1 MVKWIKV
8 GGSGWL
14 TDLVGLGALTSLVPR
29 QVLDEAIELHG
40 CREERV
46 RKLPAHVVVYLLM
59 ALCLFADDDYEEVA
73 EKLTGLLAAMP
84 GSQWE
89 PPTRGA
95 VTQARQRLGAEV
107 VREVFERVARLAATR
122 ATAGAWLGRWRL
134 MAIDGFTL
142 DLPDTVANLAEFPND
157 SAGGYETVYPQAR
170 VVAMSE
176 CASHA
181 IVAAE
186 VSGCWDSEQTL
197 AYSLYGRLTPEMLL
211 TADRG
216 FYSFYA
222 WQYASST
229 GAQLLWRVQAGL
241 HPYWLKDLEDGSWL
255 AVITKPTKLRSDQKD
270 RLREN
275 ARLGR
280 DLDPDQAVIV
290 RVVDYAVPDRKGDHI
305 RLITTILDPAEAT
318 AQRLAACYH
327 ERWEAETG
335 FAQLK
340 IHLRGP
346 GRILRSRTPD
356 LVRQEIWAYLLTH
369 WALATL
375 ICTAATAAGVDPDRI
390 KFLATLRIVRRSV
403 TDRAAFPPEPKN
415 DLWTRTVHRVGRP
428 RNRNPERRHR
438 TYPRSV
444 KRTRRSS
451 YRERRPSDK
460 GIRHAGPPTVQL
472 LSTTRATRPK

>member
-1 MVKWIKV
+1 MTEWIK
-8 GGSGWL
+8 GAGPGRL

-29 QVLDEAIELHG
+29 QLLDEAIELHG
-40 CREERV
+40 CREECG
-46 RKLPAHVVVYLLM
+46 RKLPAHVTLDLLM

-73 EKLTGLLAAMP
+73 EKLTGLLTAVP
-84 GSQWE
+84 GVRWE

-107 VREVFERVARLAATR
+107 VREVFERLARPAATE
-122 ATAGAWLGRWRL
+122 TTSGAWLGRWRL
-134 MAIDGFTL
+134 MAIDGFIL
-142 DLPDTVANLAEFPND
+142 DLPDTAANLAEFPND

-170 VVAMSE
+170 VVAISE
-176 CASHA
+176 YASHA
-181 IVAAE
+181 IVAADT
-186 VSGCWDSEQTL
+186 SGCWDSEQTL

-216 FYSFYA
+216 FYSFRA

-241 HPYWLKDLEDGSWL
+241 HPYRLEDLDDGSWL
-255 AVITKPTKLRSDQKD
+255 AVITKPAKLHRSQKD
-270 RLREN
+270 RLRDD
-275 ARLGR
+275 ARRGR
-280 DLDPDQAVIV
+280 EPDPDLAAIV
-290 RVVDYAVPDRKGDHI
+290 RVVDYTVPDRRGEHI
-305 RLITTILDPAEAT
+305 RLITTILDPGEAS
-318 AQRLAACYH
+318 AQQLAACYQ

-346 GRILRSRTPD
+346 GRVLRSRTPD

-403 TDRAAFPPEPKN
+403 TDRAAFPPEPDH
-415 DLWTRTVHRVGRP
+415 DLWFRTVHHVGRP

-460 GIRHAGPPTVQL
+460 GIRHTGPPTVQL
-472 LSTTRATRPK
+472 LTLTGPQPAR

>member
-1 MVKWIKV
+1 M
-8 GGSGWL
+8 
-14 TDLVGLGALTSLVPR
+14 DLVGLGALTSLVPR

-73 EKLTGLLAAMP
+73 EKLTGLLAAVP
-84 GSQWE
+84 GSPWE

-95 VTQARQRLGAEV
+95 ITQARQRLGSEV
-107 VREVFERVARLAATR
+107 IREVFERVTRPAATA
-122 ATAGAWLGRWRL
+122 ATTGAWLGRWRL

-142 DLPDTVANLAEFPND
+142 DLPDTAANLAEFPND

-170 VVAMSE
+170 VVAISE

-181 IVAAE
+181 IVAADT
-186 VSGCWDSEQTL
+186 SGCWDSEQTL

-211 TADRG
+211 SADRG
-216 FYSFYA
+216 FYSFPA

-229 GAQLLWRVQAGL
+229 GAQLLWRIQAGL

-255 AVITKPTKLRSDQKD
+255 AVITKPTKLRQSQKK
-270 RLREN
+270 RLRDD
-275 ARLGR
+275 ARRGR
-280 DLDPDQAVIV
+280 ELDPDLAVIV
-290 RVVDYAVPDRKGDHI
+290 RVVDYTVPDRKGEHI
-305 RLITTILDPAEAT
+305 RLITTVLDPAEAT
-318 AQRLAACYH
+318 AQQLAACYH
-327 ERWEAETG
+327 KRWEAETG

-346 GRILRSRTPD
+346 GRILRSKTPD

-375 ICTAATAAGVDPDRI
+375 ICTAATTAGVDPDRI
-390 KFLATLRIVRRSV
+390 KFLATLRIVHRSV
-403 TDRAAFPPEPKN
+403 TDRAAFPP
-415 DLWTRTVHRVGRP
+415 
-428 RNRNPERRHR
+428 
-438 TYPRSV
+438 
-444 KRTRRSS
+444 
-451 YRERRPSDK
+451 
-460 GIRHAGPPTVQL
+460 
-472 LSTTRATRPK
+472 

>member
-1 MVKWIKV
+1 
-8 GGSGWL
+8 
-14 TDLVGLGALTSLVPR
+14 
-29 QVLDEAIELHG
+29 
-40 CREERV
+40 
-46 RKLPAHVVVYLLM
+46 
-59 ALCLFADDDYEEVA
+59 
-73 EKLTGLLAAMP
+73 
-84 GSQWE
+84 
-89 PPTRGA
+89 
-95 VTQARQRLGAEV
+95 
-107 VREVFERVARLAATR
+107 
-122 ATAGAWLGRWRL
+122 
-134 MAIDGFTL
+134 
-142 DLPDTVANLAEFPND
+142 
-157 SAGGYETVYPQAR
+157 
-170 VVAMSE
+170 VAMSE

-181 IVAAE
+181 IVAAD

-216 FYSFYA
+216 FYSFHA

-270 RLREN
+270 RLRED

-290 RVVDYAVPDRKGDHI
+290 RVVDYTVPDRKGDHI

-318 AQRLAACYH
+318 AQQLAACYH

-403 TDRAAFPPEPKN
+403 THRAAFPPEPQN
-415 DLWTRTVHRVGRP
+415 DLWTRTVHRVGQP

-460 GIRHAGPPTVQL
+460 GVRHAGPPTVRL
-472 LSTTRATRPK
+472 PHATGRRSAR

>member
-1 MVKWIKV
+1 VTELIKA
-8 GGSGWL
+8 GGSGRL

-73 EKLTGLLAAMP
+73 EKLTGLLAVVP

-95 VTQARQRLGAEV
+95 ITQARRRLGVEV
-107 VREVFERVARLAATR
+107 VREVFERVARPTATQ
-122 ATAGAWLGRWRL
+122 ATPGAWLGRWRL

-142 DLPDTVANLAEFPND
+142 DLPDTAANLTEFPND

-170 VVAMSE
+170 VVAISE

-181 IVAAE
+181 IVAADA
-186 VSGCWDSEQTL
+186 SGCWDSEQTL

-222 WQYASST
+222 WRYASST
-229 GAQLLWRVQAGL
+229 GAQLLWRIQDGL
-241 HPYWLKDLEDGSWL
+241 HPYWLKDLDDGSWL
-255 AVITKPTKLRSDQKD
+255 AVITKPTKLRMSQKD
-270 RLREN
+270 RLRQD
-275 ARLGR
+275 ACRGR

-290 RVVDYAVPDRKGDHI
+290 RVVDYTVPDRKGEPI

-318 AQRLAACYH
+318 GQQLAACYQ
-327 ERWEAETG
+327 ERWEAETA

-340 IHLRGP
+340 THLRGP

-375 ICTAATAAGVDPDRI
+375 ICTAATAADVDPDRI

-403 TDRAAFPPEPKN
+403 TDRAAFPP
-415 DLWTRTVHRVGRP
+415 
-428 RNRNPERRHR
+428 
-438 TYPRSV
+438 
-444 KRTRRSS
+444 
-451 YRERRPSDK
+451 
-460 GIRHAGPPTVQL
+460 
-472 LSTTRATRPK
+472 

>member
-1 MVKWIKV
+1 MVEWIKV

-59 ALCLFADDDYEEVA
+59 ALCLFADDDDEEVA

-107 VREVFERVARLAATR
+107 VREVFERVARPAATP
-122 ATAGAWLGRWRL
+122 ATAGAWLGRWRF

-142 DLPDTVANLAEFPND
+142 DLPDTAANLAEFPHD
-157 SAGGYETVYPQAR
+157 SAGGTRPCTR
-170 VVAMSE
+170 RPGSWPS
-176 CASHA
+176 ASA
-181 IVAAE
+181 PRTRSSRRTCRAA
-186 VSGCWDSEQTL
+186 GSEQTL

-216 FYSFYA
+216 FYSFSA

-241 HPYWLKDLEDGSWL
+241 HPYWLEDLEDGSWL

-290 RVVDYAVPDRKGDHI
+290 RVVDYTVPDRKGDHI
-305 RLITTILDPAEAT
+305 RLITTILDPTEAT
-318 AQRLAACYH
+318 AQQLAACYH

-356 LVRQEIWAYLLTH
+356 LVRQEIWAYLLTLGPGH
-369 WALATL
+369 
-375 ICTAATAAGVDPDRI
+375 PDLHRRHRSRSRSRPDHV
-390 KFLATLRIVRRSV
+390 LATLRIVRRSV
-403 TDRAAFPPEPKN
+403 TDRAAFPP
-415 DLWTRTVHRVGRP
+415 
-428 RNRNPERRHR
+428 
-438 TYPRSV
+438 
-444 KRTRRSS
+444 
-451 YRERRPSDK
+451 
-460 GIRHAGPPTVQL
+460 
-472 LSTTRATRPK
+472 